1 MDKIVPMEEVKNPD
15 FLTIRRDPTDKRPA
29 AELRADALLGTGAVC
44 NARVIRSFHT
54 NREKLDL
61 DACVTI
67 LAAAAKKVSDGD
79 CSGTESILSAQA
91 VALNTIFTSMAIR
104 ANSCKFIP
112 DMEAYMKFAL
122 KAQNQCRATLDTL
135 AQIKHPRQTV
145 ITKQANISNGHQQVN
160 NTLNQGGE
168 QQLFNLKN
176 SETEQNKLLK
186 NHGQEKDERVD
197 TGKTGA
203 AGGSDPAMAAVDKV
217 NRGKNRGRKSQ
228 SSADC

>member
-1 MDKIVPMEEVKNPD
+1 MEEVKNPD

-186 NHGQEKDERVD
+186 NHGQEKGERLD

-228 SSADC
+228 SSAEC

>member
-15 FLTIRRDPTDKRPA
+15 SLTIRRDPTDKRPA
-29 AELRADALLGTGAVC
+29 AELKADALLGTGAVC

-112 DMEAYMKFAL
+112 DMEAYMRLAL
-122 KAQNQCRATLDTL
+122 KAQNQCRSTLDTL

-145 ITKQANISNGHQQVN
+145 ITKQANISNGLQQVN

-168 QQLFNLKN
+168 QQLLNLKN
-176 SETEQNKLLK
+176 SEIEQNKLLK
-186 NHGQEKDERVD
+186 KHGQEKDERVD

-228 SSADC
+228 SSTEC

>member
-15 FLTIRRDPTDKRPA
+15 SLTIRRDPTDKRPA
-29 AELRADALLGTGAVC
+29 AELKADALLGTGAVC

-112 DMEAYMKFAL
+112 DMEAYMRLAL
-122 KAQNQCRATLDTL
+122 KAQNQCRSTLDTL

-145 ITKQANISNGHQQVN
+145 ITKQANISNGPQQVN

-168 QQLFNLKN
+168 QQLLNLKN
-176 SETEQNKLLK
+176 SEIEQNKLLK
-186 NHGQEKDERVD
+186 KHGQEKDERVD

-228 SSADC
+228 SSTEC